1 MKLTITKSKN
11 AACFYVQR
19 SVRRDDGHVSSVTVE
34 KLGNLEAV
42 RTRANGGD
50 PYQWAKNY
58 VEELNRKEYEE
69 KKEIIISYSPAKLLN
84 RNERMAFNCGYLFLQ
99 EIYNGLGLDRICA
112 KIARKRKFQYD
123 LNEILSRLVY
133 TRIIYPASKLGTW
146 KFSGSLL
153 EPASFGLHDIYRA
166 LSVLADESDFIQEE
180 LYKNSQKVL
189 DRRKDL
195 LYYDCTNY

>member
-1 MKLTITKSKN
+1 MEVQHLKLTITKSKN

-19 SVRRDDGHVSSVTVE
+19 SVRRGRPTFLPHTVE
-34 KLGNLEAV
+34 KLGNLEAMG
-42 RTRANGGD
+42 RGQTAGI
-50 PYQWAKNY
+50 PYQWAK
-58 VEELNRKEYEE
+58 ELCRGTEQEGIRG

-133 TRIIYPASKLGTW
+133 TRIIYPTSKLGTW
-146 KFSGSLL
+146 KFSGASLSHL
-153 EPASFGLHDIYRA
+153 LRA
-166 LSVLADESDFIQEE
+166 
-180 LYKNSQKVL
+180 
-189 DRRKDL
+189 
-195 LYYDCTNY
+195 T